1 VSARLQAAPPAG
13 AGDAASDASGA
24 AGTDIVLEVAGLRAA
39 YGHVPVL
46 HGIDFRL
53 REGEAVG
60 IVGHNGVGKTTF
72 LKALVGLVPAA
83 GGRIAIDG
91 IDVTRMRAHERSRLG
106 VGYVP
111 QGRGILPGL
120 TALENLRLAWT
131 ADSGDT
137 EAAAIER
144 TLDTFPRLQALLDR
158 KGGALSGG
166 EQQILALGRA
176 LMPSPWL
183 LLLDEPSEG
192 IQPSIVQEIGEI
204 LATLRKRDKL
214 SLVVVEQNLDL
225 VIDVADRIVVMERG
239 RIEREIEHVG
249 QVHGLADL
257 LGMGTPRMTRLP
269 AAGSH
274 PPAAPVGGRRP
285 GAVPALDSA
294 ASFAGSAVDAA
305 STRSPLAARPIDGGA
320 ARDEPRRTAAMPPA
334 RSATPAPVSNRG
346 DTMSMVKRP
355 TVAQLQEI
363 VGALHMS
370 MSEREV
376 GEYLEVLEGTMQAYD
391 RIAQLPDYLPE
402 VRYPRTPG
410 TRPSAAENP
419 LGAWAVKSEIKGAPY
434 GPLAGK
440 RIVLKDNICLAGV
453 PMMNGAATLEGYVPD
468 VDATVA
474 TRILDAGG
482 TLVGKAHCEYF
493 CLSGGSHTSA
503 SGPVHNP
510 YKLGYSAGGS
520 SSGCAA
526 LVGAGEIEMAIGG
539 DQGGSI
545 RMPGS
550 FSGVYGMKG
559 THGLVPYTGAMPIEA
574 TLDHLGPMT
583 TTVAGNA
590 LLLEAI
596 AGPDGLDP
604 RQYNVRVDKYT
615 AALGRGVAGLRIG
628 VLTEGFGHASSEPD
642 VDQKVRQA
650 ADRLRGLGASVEEI
664 SIPMHLDGL
673 AIWTPIA
680 LEGLQAQ
687 MMHGNG
693 MGFNWEGLYT
703 TSLLDAHANWRAR
716 ANQLSRTLKISM
728 MAGEYFMRQYRGH
741 FYAKAQNLS
750 RLLKK
755 TYDQAFS
762 RCDLLLMP
770 TTPMKATPI
779 PPQDAPLALYCQ
791 RAFEMLPNTAP
802 FDVSGHP
809 AMNVPC
815 GLSAGL
821 PVGMQLVAGHYN
833 ESTIYRAAHAFEQLG
848 DWRDF

>member
-1 VSARLQAAPPAG
+1 MNPSDVERTAASN
-13 AGDAASDASGA
+13 DAADDAA
-24 AGTDIVLEVAGLRAA
+24 VKTDVVLDIAGLRAG

-46 HGIDFRL
+46 HGIDFQL

-60 IVGHNGVGKTTF
+60 IVGHNGVGKSTF
-72 LKALVGLVPAA
+72 LKALIGLVPATA
-83 GGRIAIDG
+83 GRVSIDG
-91 IDVTRMRAHERSRLG
+91 IDVTRMKAYERSRLG
-106 VGYVP
+106 LGYVP

-131 ADSGDT
+131 ADSGDI

-144 TLDTFPRLQALLDR
+144 VVDALPRLRALLDR
-158 KGGALSGG
+158 KGGTLSGG

-176 LMPSPWL
+176 LMPAPWL

-204 LATLRKRDKL
+204 LAALRKREKV
-214 SLVVVEQNLDL
+214 SLLIVEQNLDL
-225 VIDVADRIVVMERG
+225 VLDVADRIVVVERG
-239 RIEREIEHVG
+239 RIQREVDAHVVQAG
-249 QVHGLADL
+249 GLAEM
-257 LGMGTPRMTRLP
+257 LGMGAQRQGNRSAGARPPGLLAPRGPTAEGSRALARRDPSSPPAPPWPRTPSSVMPATPPTLP
-269 AAGSH
+269 ART
-274 PPAAPVGGRRP
+274 P
-285 GAVPALDSA
+285 SA
-294 ASFAGSAVDAA
+294 
-305 STRSPLAARPIDGGA
+305 
-320 ARDEPRRTAAMPPA
+320 
-334 RSATPAPVSNRG
+334 PAPTNRG
-346 DTMSMVKRP
+346 DTMTMVKRP
-355 TVAQLQEI
+355 TIEQLQKI
-363 VGALHMS
+363 VQSLHMS

-376 GEYLEVLEGTMQAYD
+376 GEYLDVLEGTMQAYD
-391 RIAQLPDYLPE
+391 RVEQLPDYLPE

-410 TRPSAAENP
+410 TRPSPAENP
-419 LGAWAVKSEIKGAPY
+419 LGAWYVKSEVKGAPY

-440 RIVLKDNICLAGV
+440 RVVLKDNVCLAGV
-453 PMMNGAATLEGYVPD
+453 PMMNGASTLEGYVPD
-468 VDATVA
+468 VDATVV

-482 TLVGKAHCEYF
+482 TIVGKAHCEYF

-510 YKLGYSAGGS
+510 YKIGYSAGGS

-526 LVGAGEIEMAIGG
+526 LVGAGEVEMAIGG

-550 FSGVYGMKG
+550 FSGCYGMKA
-559 THGLVPYTGAMPIEA
+559 THGLVPYTGVMPIEA
-574 TLDHLGPMT
+574 TIDHTGPMT
-583 TTVAGNA
+583 TTVADNA
-590 LLLEAI
+590 LLLEVI

-628 VLTEGFGHASSEPD
+628 VLTEGFRHPSSEPD
-642 VDQKVRQA
+642 VDQKVREA
-650 ADRLRGLGASVEEI
+650 AERFRALGAIVEEV
-664 SIPMHLDGL
+664 SIPMHLDGP

-728 MAGEYFMRQYRGH
+728 LAGEYFIRQYRGH
-741 FYAKAQNLS
+741 YYAKAQNLS

-755 TYDQAFS
+755 TYNDALS
-762 RCDLLLMP
+762 RHDLLLMP

-779 PPQDAPLALYCQ
+779 PPQDAPLSLYCQ

-815 GLSAGL
+815 GMSAGL
-821 PVGMQLVAGHYN
+821 PVGMQLVGAHYN

-848 DWRDF
+848 DWRNF